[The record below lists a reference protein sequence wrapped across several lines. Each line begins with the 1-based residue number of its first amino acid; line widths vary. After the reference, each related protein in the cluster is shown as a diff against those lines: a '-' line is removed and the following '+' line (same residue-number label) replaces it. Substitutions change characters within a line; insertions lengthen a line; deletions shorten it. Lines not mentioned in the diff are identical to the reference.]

1 MKMPCRMGDG
11 VHHDTDGFVLERD
24 YETRHKEKR
33 AGYRTPLYDIPKCQL
48 DGPVDDPLD
57 EPDAPEDAPEDDGP
71 SM

>member
-11 VHHDTDGFVLERD
+11 VHHDTDGFVLEGD

-33 AGYRTPLYDIPKCQL
+33 AGYRTPLHDIPKCQ
-48 DGPVDDPLD
+48 PD
-57 EPDAPEDAPEDDGP
+57 EPEDTPEDDGP